1 MVKFD
6 LSCKNMLRLVLFLG
20 ISLGVVF
27 GTVTQ
32 AYATPDLSEDG
43 KTCTPCHTDGR
54 TGEQ

>member
-1 MVKFD
+1 MVKIN
-6 LSCKNMLRLVLFLG
+6 LPYKNMLRLVLFLG

-32 AYATPDLSEDG
+32 AYATPDLSKDG

-54 TGEQ
+54 TGDQ

>member
-1 MVKFD
+1 
-6 LSCKNMLRLVLFLG
+6 MLRLVLFLG

-32 AYATPDLSEDG
+32 AYATPDLSKDG

-54 TGEQ
+54 TGDQ